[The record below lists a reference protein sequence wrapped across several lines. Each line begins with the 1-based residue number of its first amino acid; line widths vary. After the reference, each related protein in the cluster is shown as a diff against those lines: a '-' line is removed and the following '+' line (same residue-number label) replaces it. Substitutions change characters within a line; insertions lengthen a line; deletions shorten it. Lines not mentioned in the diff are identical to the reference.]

1 MNKNSTGELNQSS
14 DFLRKAFHMA
24 VVPGMISYLSSNLAL
39 LADGVLVGR
48 SVGVDGLASVSLS
61 TPIVLLIS
69 LIGGFLAC
77 GAETLCSRAL
87 GSSNEKRAQRI
98 YSSQIAL
105 ILIFS
110 VIFTAAG
117 LFLMKPIASM
127 LCDYN
132 PKLFGLVY
140 DYSRVYI
147 LGAPAMFLTFP
158 PFWFLPLDGK
168 NRIMTLMTL
177 IMGIGN
183 ILLDILFLSVFRLGV
198 RGAALASV
206 LSAGIAAAFGMISLH
221 TGKHTFSLG
230 LDLPKG
236 KEWVD
241 YIAAGSP
248 EAFTNLFQ
256 ALRVFTVNNILL
268 RMSGGNLLV
277 AQFSVV
283 SAMVSVADAVTV
295 GVPQSGTAI
304 LGVYCGERDNPSTRI
319 LIRLQI
325 RIGVICCLML
335 GLLIGFGYPGIEWA
349 YQVQG
354 LRIPL
359 AMLSLSLIPTLLLN
373 ILTSYYRAYGRAM
386 LANILIALRTYVFCV
401 LTLKIFTALNITPW
415 LFQVA
420 EVLLTLLVWLGLT
433 WLIWRREKKK
443 GSVSRWLLADTKL
456 EDNGNSINFS
466 SPSEEQAICDAS
478 EKISAFCA
486 DNHMVPKQAMRV
498 SLALEEMMALIT
510 QMNPESRL
518 NFDVRVFALES
529 VIGIRIRYGG
539 VSFNPLSSEYENDE
553 RFMGIRMVRSLVEET
568 VYQWTFGVNS
578 LLILVK

>member
-1 MNKNSTGELNQSS
+1 MNYSSAELNQSS
-14 DFLRKAFHMA
+14 EFLQKAFRMA
-24 VVPGMISYLSSNLAL
+24 VVPGMVSYLSSNLAL

-48 SVGVDGLASVSLS
+48 SVGVDGLAAVSLS

-69 LIGGFLAC
+69 LIGGFLSC

-87 GSSNEKRAQRI
+87 GNSNEKQAQRI

-105 ILIFS
+105 MLVFS
-110 VIFTAAG
+110 LIFTAVG
-117 LFLMKPIASM
+117 LLLMKPITSL
-127 LCDYN
+127 LCDDD
-132 PKLFGLVY
+132 PVLFGLVY

-147 LGAPAMFLTFP
+147 LGAPAMFFTFP

-168 NRIMTLMTL
+168 NKSMTAMTL

-183 ILLDILFLSVFRLGV
+183 ILLDILFLSVFGMGV

-206 LSAGIAAAFGMISLH
+206 LSAGAAAAFGMIRLH
-221 TGKHTFSLG
+221 TGKHTFG
-230 LDLPKG
+230 LSMAFPKG
-236 KEWVD
+236 KEWGN

-256 ALRVFTVNNILL
+256 ALRVLTVNNILL
-268 RMSGGNLLV
+268 SMSGGNLLV

-283 SAMVSVADAVTV
+283 NAMVSVADAVTV

-304 LGVYCGERDNPSTRI
+304 LGVYCGEHDNPSTRI
-319 LIRLQI
+319 LLRQQV
-325 RIGVICCLML
+325 RIGVICCAAL
-335 GLLIGFGYPGIEWA
+335 GMLIGFGSPGIEWA
-349 YQVQG
+349 YQVG
-354 LRIPL
+354 NLRIPL
-359 AMLSLSLIPTLLLN
+359 SMLSLSLIPSLLIN
-373 ILTSYYRAYGRAM
+373 ILTSYYRAYGRSM

-401 LTLKIFTALNITPW
+401 ISLRTFTVLHITPW

-420 EVLLTLLVWLGLT
+420 EVLLTLLLWAGLT
-433 WLIWRREKKK
+433 WVIWRKEKKK
-443 GSVSRWLLADTKL
+443 KSISRWLLADTKL

-466 SPSEEQAICDAS
+466 SPSDEQAICEAS
-478 EKISAFCA
+478 EKIGEFCGNNQMA
-486 DNHMVPKQAMRV
+486 PKQTMRV

-510 QMNPESRL
+510 QMNPEAGL

-539 VSFNPLSSEYENDE
+539 ISFNPLSSEYEDDD
-553 RFMGIRMVRSLVEET
+553 RFMGIRMVCSLVEET